1 MLQIDIRRRA
11 RASPER
17 VWTVLADAESWSTW
31 APFDEITIEHGHEV
45 GEVRRVRAGRITT
58 RERVV
63 GFEPP
68 RRYAYEIVSGLP
80 VRDYLAE
87 VLLSPLPEGGT
98 EIRWHAGFRARV
110 PGTGWLLKRLL
121 RQAIAKAA
129 DALVQ
134 RADGVS

>member
-1 MLQIDIRRRA
+1 MLQIDIRKRA

-17 VWTVLADAESWSTW
+17 VWTVLADTESWAEW
-31 APFDEITIEHGHEV
+31 APFDEITVEHGHEV
-45 GEVRRVRAGRITT
+45 GEVRRVRSGRITT

-63 GFEPP
+63 GYEPP

-87 VLLSPLPEGGT
+87 VKLSPLPEGGT
-98 EIRWHAGFRARV
+98 EIRWQAAFRARV
-110 PGTGWLLKRLL
+110 PGTGRLLKRLL
-121 RQAIAKAA
+121 RQAIGKAA

-134 RADGVS
+134 RADAE